1 MSHMVDI
8 LILFFDSCVFI
19 KFPEAYTL
27 VFLNMYLKI
36 IEYLSIFQNEGQHG
50 TIMRK
55 LKIAERKK
63 LLLT

>member
-19 KFPEAYTL
+19 KFPEAYTP
-27 VFLNMYLKI
+27 VFLNMYLRI
-36 IEYLSIFQNEGQHG
+36 IEDLSIFQNEGRHS

-55 LKIAERKK
+55 
-63 LLLT
+63 